1 VTSGPG
7 VRTRV
12 STLTVSGVLMA
23 LLVLTACHRDDEP
36 AASDVPGVDSPTTR
50 IRVRDVTLGPG
61 DSVGIAFHPTKDRAK
76 VLVVS
81 DQVASLRLCAGTGGG
96 EPASNDSA
104 SSWAEHWRGHVC
116 RRIDGRRS
124 LTLPSF
130 SAHVAFVIHNGG
142 DKSTDVN
149 GITLSYRAHDRYNVV
164 RLPDLAPGAVS
175 GRVFVPTDGERTA
188 IVGAQASWQLMAPGV
203 LQLSIGSSSE
213 LLAEAPR
220 NTNAYAVSASIDTRT
235 LLAREVRD
243 VVARVRNTGPRAI
256 RPTVSF

>member
-1 VTSGPG
+1 VTSVSE

-23 LLVLTACHRDDEP
+23 LLVLTACQRDNEP
-36 AASDVPGVDSPTTR
+36 AASTVSGVDSPSTR

-61 DSVGIAFHPTKDRAK
+61 DSVGIAFHPTEDRAK
-76 VLVVS
+76 VLVVGRR
-81 DQVASLRLCAGTGGG
+81 ASLRLCAGTGEG
-96 EPASNDSA
+96 ELASNRGE
-104 SSWAEHWRGHVC
+104 SSWAEHWRGDVC
-116 RRIDGRRS
+116 RRIDWRRS

-130 SAHVAFVIHNGG
+130 SEHVAFVIRNGG

-164 RLPDLAPGAVS
+164 RLPDLAPGTVS
-175 GRVFVPTDGERTA
+175 GRVVVPTDGARMTS
-188 IVGAQASWQLMAPGV
+188 VGAQASWQLMAPGV

-213 LLAEAPR
+213 ILAEAPR
-220 NTNAYAVSASIDTRT
+220 NTEAYTVSASIDTTT
-235 LLAREVRD
+235 LLPREARD
-243 VVARVRNTGPRAI
+243 VVARVRNTGSKPI